1 MEELQ
6 RYLDTALELTSC
18 KAIKW
23 LTIITGTGCSPYEVL
38 GRRPFGDAY
47 FDTCSMAHDR
57 LGIDMDNGA
66 VAILRPDGL
75 VGTTCGIRGESIHRY
90 LSSIL
95 HMGE

>member
-6 RYLDTALELTSC
+6 RYLDTAMELTSC

-23 LTIITGTGCSPYEVL
+23 LTIITGTGCSPYEAL

-47 FDTCSMAHDR
+47 FDTGSIAHDR

-75 VGTTCGIRGESIHRY
+75 VSTTCGIRGESIHRY